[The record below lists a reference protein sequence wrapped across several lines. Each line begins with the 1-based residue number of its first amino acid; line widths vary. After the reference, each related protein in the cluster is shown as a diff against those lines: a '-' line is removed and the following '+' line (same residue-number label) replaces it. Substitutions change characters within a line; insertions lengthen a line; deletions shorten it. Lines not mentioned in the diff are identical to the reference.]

1 MRKTV
6 RLSNDI
12 NPSKGSTLLQEK
24 AMISYAQFENKEVD
38 HISIHLLSEQVLSKD
53 WLKTS
58 EDKAWLSL

>member
-1 MRKTV
+1 MRKV
-6 RLSNDI
+6 VKLSDDV
-12 NPSKGSTLLQEK
+12 NPSKGSPQLPEK
-24 AMISYAQFENKEVD
+24 AIISYTQFENKEIK

>member
-1 MRKTV
+1 MRKIV
-6 RLSNDI
+6 KLSNYV
-12 NPSKGSTLLQEK
+12 NPSKGSPQVPEK
-24 AMISYAQFENKEVD
+24 AIKEVD